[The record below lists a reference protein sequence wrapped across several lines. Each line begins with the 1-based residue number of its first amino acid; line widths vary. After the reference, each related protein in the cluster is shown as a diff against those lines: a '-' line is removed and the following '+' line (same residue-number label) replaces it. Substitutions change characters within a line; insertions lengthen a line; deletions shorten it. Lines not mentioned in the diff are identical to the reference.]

1 MLRKRVLMFITLS
14 LLVVSLAGPV
24 SAQGDPVLERL
35 NQINAD
41 LISRGLNI
49 QIAAVHYFGFGQGRP
64 ADRILQ
70 QSHRWVP
77 YDPNRGGR
85 ANLTYVVDLG
95 LGATTSGLA
104 SADTEAAIDAA
115 MDTWNTENCLRNV
128 DIVKLQDDGG
138 DHTIYDAFFGYG
150 GFGDYTYAD
159 IVNAGWYPWQFFQ
172 DTTGNGDH
180 VLAFSVTFIWTDN
193 TGVPTDFNND
203 GYADTALNEVY
214 YNDAFGGAQRPD
226 NLWAIFA
233 GPPNIDV
240 QTVAYH
246 ENGHSIGLG
255 HFGPPPVAI
264 MNPVYDGIRHEAY
277 PTDHAGLCTQFARW
291 PN

>member
-14 LLVVSLAGPV
+14 LLVVSLTGPV
-24 SAQGDPVLERL
+24 SAQGDPILDRL

-41 LISRGLNI
+41 LRSRGLNI

-70 QSHRWVP
+70 QTSRWVP
-77 YDPNRGGR
+77 FDPERDGR
-85 ANLTYVVDLG
+85 TNLTYMVDQSNG
-95 LGATTSGLA
+95 YTASGLDT
-104 SADTEAAIDAA
+104 ADTEGAIDAA
-115 MDTWNTENCLRNV
+115 MATWNNENCLRNL
-128 DIVKLQDDGG
+128 DIVKVSDDGL
-138 DHTIYDAFFGYG
+138 DHTIFDGYFGG

-159 IVNAGWYPWQFFQ
+159 IVNAGWYPWGFFQ
-172 DTTGNGDH
+172 AAAGDGDH
-180 VLAFSVTFIWTDN
+180 VLAFSVTFIWTDGN
-193 TGVPTDFNND
+193 GSPTDYNND

-226 NLWAIFA
+226 NPWAIFA
-233 GPPNIDV
+233 NPPNIDV

-255 HFGPPPVAI
+255 HFGPPPVAV

-291 PN
+291 PR